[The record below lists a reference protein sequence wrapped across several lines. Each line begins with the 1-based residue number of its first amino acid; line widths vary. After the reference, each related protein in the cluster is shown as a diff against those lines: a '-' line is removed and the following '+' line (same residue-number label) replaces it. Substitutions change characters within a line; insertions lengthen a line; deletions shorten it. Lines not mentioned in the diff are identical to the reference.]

1 MLGALTIQGWIC
13 LLVLG
18 AVIVLLLRGKTA
30 AEYVLLSALGVL
42 VLTGAVS
49 AQAALSGFANVGMAT
64 VALLFII
71 SEGLTRHGG
80 LRWLVERTL
89 GGTQGSRG
97 ILARLCMPVFAAS
110 GFLNNTAVVAMLVPE
125 IKRWAQTHGK
135 PASKLLIPL
144 SFSAILGGTCTLM
157 GTSTNLLIAGMA
169 TDMAQIELGLF
180 TPTPLALAVALV
192 GMLALFILA
201 PLLLPH
207 HEPEQEGF
215 PAYDNLTLLAR
226 VDEGGVLENARLD
239 QIEASA
245 SVGLYPVEIRRAG
258 DIIPAPSRSV
268 RLRGGDELIFAGR
281 ARSLVT
287 LCDLEGMSIDATQT
301 FSPEM
306 GLEPGQTVELVLT
319 RHCPLVGKGI
329 GNGSFRGL
337 YDGAVLAIA
346 REGKIIEP
354 DTNRRWMLE
363 VGDRLLVE
371 VGETFA
377 ERALGQDFVILSTA
391 REEMGHWS
399 KRYMG
404 GAIVV
409 GMVLAAATGVL
420 SIFEAAL
427 AAALAMVGV
436 GLLTFKQALASVD
449 RRVIVTIAAAIGL
462 GEALRQAG
470 VAEAAASA
478 IVTLGAGSPWLT
490 LALVYTV
497 TSVLTQFI
505 TNNAAAVLVL
515 PFALTSATVLGASPM
530 PFVIATMMAASAS
543 FATPFGYQTNLM
555 VYGAGGYTFQDFLR
569 IGVPMN
575 VICGILIILLT
586 PYFFPF

>member
-1 MLGALTIQGWIC
+1 M
-13 LLVLG
+13 
-18 AVIVLLLRGKTA
+18 
-30 AEYVLLSALGVL
+30 
-42 VLTGAVS
+42 
-49 AQAALSGFANVGMAT
+49 
-64 VALLFII
+64 
-71 SEGLTRHGG
+71 
-80 LRWLVERTL
+80 
-89 GGTQGSRG
+89 
-97 ILARLCMPVFAAS
+97 
-110 GFLNNTAVVAMLVPE
+110 
-125 IKRWAQTHGK
+125 
-135 PASKLLIPL
+135 
-144 SFSAILGGTCTLM
+144 
-157 GTSTNLLIAGMA
+157 
-169 TDMAQIELGLF
+169 
-180 TPTPLALAVALV
+180 
-192 GMLALFILA
+192 
-201 PLLLPH
+201 
-207 HEPEQEGF
+207 
-215 PAYDNLTLLAR
+215 
-226 VDEGGVLENARLD
+226 
-239 QIEASA
+239 
-245 SVGLYPVEIRRAG
+245 
-258 DIIPAPSRSV
+258 

-515 PFALTSATVLGASPM
+515 PFALTSASVLGASPM